1 MQGQDSSAQSNSQSA
16 KAQGKKCKRVWI
28 RPQIQCLCAQA
39 GQKPGIL
46 QAGMS
51 RKATPLGIIMYNND
65 SN

>member
-1 MQGQDSSAQSNSQSA
+1 M
-16 KAQGKKCKRVWI
+16 
-28 RPQIQCLCAQA
+28 QCLCAQA

-46 QAGMS
+46 QAGMT